1 MLVNT
6 LEKKSPSA
14 THAITWIMS
23 RLDYKKI
30 AKAAQYANDNP
41 AKETKV
47 VLFEYLQPNS
57 AYIRTN
63 GNSAA
68 VHFLPDGTTVDSA
81 IRTNYE
87 VRDFLD
93 KMFRTPD
100 TNWYIRQHHPYGGLA
115 SATCQVVLHFL
126 EKLPPLVP
134 WPYYSPIT
142 HDNSSQC

>member
-6 LEKKSPSA
+6 LEKKSPA
-14 THAITWIMS
+14 AIHAITWIMS

-30 AKAAQYANDNP
+30 AKVAKYADENP
-41 AKETKV
+41 ETERKV
-47 VLFEYLQPNS
+47 VLFEYLQPNA
-57 AYIRTN
+57 AYIRKN

-68 VHFLPDGTTVDSA
+68 VHFLPDGTSVDSA
-81 IRTNYE
+81 VRTNYE

-93 KMFRTPD
+93 KMFRTPN
-100 TNWYIRQHHPYGGLA
+100 TNWYIRYNHVNGAPEAG
-115 SATCQVVLHFL
+115 TCQVVLHFL